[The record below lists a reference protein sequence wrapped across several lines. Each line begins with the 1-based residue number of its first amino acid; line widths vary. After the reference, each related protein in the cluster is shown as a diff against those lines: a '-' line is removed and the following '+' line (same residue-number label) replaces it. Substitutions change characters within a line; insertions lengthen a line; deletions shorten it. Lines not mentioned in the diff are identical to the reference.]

1 MQTLSIA
8 PMTML
13 AKPSLPGRQRGFSMV
28 EIAITLAILGILAA
42 IALPEYTQ
50 YVNRARRVEA
60 STVLRDSQQFM
71 QRLYAANNSYQVNGA
86 APVLPVPFQTSPPNA
101 TRANYLITVVTPTPG
116 TYTLTATRA
125 PGGPM
130 VNDRCGTLTID
141 QRGTRGVVGSAD
153 TVQFCWQ
160 Q

>member
-1 MQTLSIA
+1 
-8 PMTML
+8 
-13 AKPSLPGRQRGFSMV
+13 MV

-86 APVLPVPFQTSPPNA
+86 APILPVPFQTSPPNA

-130 VNDRCGTLTID
+130 VNDRCGSLTID